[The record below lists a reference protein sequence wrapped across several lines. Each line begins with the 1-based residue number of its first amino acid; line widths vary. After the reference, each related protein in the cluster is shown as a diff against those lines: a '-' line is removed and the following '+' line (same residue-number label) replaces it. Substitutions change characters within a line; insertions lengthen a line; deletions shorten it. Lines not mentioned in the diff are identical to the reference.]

1 MDTIIEAL
9 VTGVSDET
17 ILEMIAEKEKEE
29 QVHQNEEEN
38 KEGAEQPKYRSCI
51 KIRGRPILPPVMTDE
66 VRLECQE
73 WKRRAL
79 EVEERLALERR
90 TNIMEKVDRI
100 VTRALATGHKVED
113 EVQID
118 ESVRLES
125 GEHSEE
131 ESAREDVAV
140 LNSHSEIED
149 GDNEDSAVDV
159 MRANSRLGEEVL
171 TGRTIEENI
180 IDENSQELSEGE
192 VTEEVTDE
200 IFDDT
205 DEEEISEQILGD
217 KENESETKENEALPK
232 MTSYEKSE
240 SDRGL
245 LKLSEHVYNTE
256 VFVESD
262 KEKESFLKPEEE
274 QGIHTFRSQISEP
287 VSGPKSFEEIKKL
300 VKSLPVTPTL
310 PTLPIE
316 DDKMANNSEDDASSY
331 ISDDENDETC
341 APSITTEVYE
351 EWKYNLVGQQV
362 QELNRRPGI
371 TDSLLSV
378 TTVVENPTFDKR
390 AAIKKKDELKS
401 KDHMERVQE
410 INSTSTECVAKESI
424 KERDEENQ
432 PRRRRGSYSVDKPS
446 PLLAAHMAR

>member
-1 MDTIIEAL
+1 M
-9 VTGVSDET
+9 
-17 ILEMIAEKEKEE
+17 
-29 QVHQNEEEN
+29 
-38 KEGAEQPKYRSCI
+38 
-51 KIRGRPILPPVMTDE
+51 
-66 VRLECQE
+66 
-73 WKRRAL
+73 
-79 EVEERLALERR
+79 
-90 TNIMEKVDRI
+90 
-100 VTRALATGHKVED
+100 
-113 EVQID
+113 
-118 ESVRLES
+118 
-125 GEHSEE
+125 
-131 ESAREDVAV
+131 
-140 LNSHSEIED
+140 
-149 GDNEDSAVDV
+149 
-159 MRANSRLGEEVL
+159 
-171 TGRTIEENI
+171 
-180 IDENSQELSEGE
+180 
-192 VTEEVTDE
+192 TDE

-378 TTVVENPTFDKR
+378 TTVVENPTFEKR
-390 AAIKKKDELKS
+390 AAIKEKGELKS
-401 KDHMERVQE
+401 KDHMEKVQE
-410 INSTSTECVAKESI
+410 INSTPTESVAKES
-424 KERDEENQ
+424 KEGDEENQ
-432 PRRRRGSYSVDKPS
+432 PRQRRGSYSLDKPS